1 MSVVDCASVSSGRLW
16 VPTIF
21 QFDAT
26 GLALAALYAT
36 AIASA
41 GFRLYAEGGKAR
53 IDRSAIRFWA
63 IALGVLVLLFAN
75 RIFNLQYLATII
87 GRCESF
93 GGGLV
98 SGKAAIS
105 ACAHFRHRRARF
117 MGRGNRLYP
126 IKCVGQ
132 ALGGAR
138 AFGRY
143 RLHRD
148 PLCFLSL
155 GRGAI
160 AHPPRGA
167 QPEWSHRGG
176 DNRASDCR
184 GAPGAAALLIPGT
197 PRAKP
202 RATQRIPGNDR
213 HHA

>member
-93 GGGLV
+93 GGAWYQARRPFQLALIFVIAGL
-98 SGKAAIS
+98 GLW
-105 ACAHFRHRRARF
+105 
-117 MGRGNRLYP
+117 G
-126 IKCVGQ
+126 
-132 ALGGAR
+132 
-138 AFGRY
+138 
-143 RLHRD
+143 
-148 PLCFLSL
+148 
-155 GRGAI
+155 GAI
-160 AHPPRGA
+160 AFIR
-167 QPEWSHRGG
+167 S
-176 DNRASDCR
+176 NASDR
-184 GAPGAAALLIPGT
+184 RLAALGLSAAIAFIAIRSVSYHWAEALLRIRLAGLSLNGLIEAGT
-197 PRAKP
+197 IAPVIVGALRGRPRY
-202 RATQRIPGNDR
+202 
-213 HHA
+213 